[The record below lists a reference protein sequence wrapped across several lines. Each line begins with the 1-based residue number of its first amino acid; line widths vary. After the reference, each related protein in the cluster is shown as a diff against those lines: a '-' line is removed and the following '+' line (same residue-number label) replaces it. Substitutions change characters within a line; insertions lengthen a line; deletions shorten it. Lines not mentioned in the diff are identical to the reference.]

1 MGAAI
6 LYLLLGLNS
15 AVFTVFALRIIQG
28 ITKNRPTIP
37 TSTLGY
43 DTDMPSV
50 TVCIPARNE
59 EHALAES
66 LQRVINSTYEKIE
79 IIVLDD
85 SSTDGTSLLIKSFA
99 HAGVRF
105 VRGAALPDGWLG
117 KNHALK
123 ELADEANG
131 SYILFLDVD
140 TLLSP
145 AAIEY
150 MVRFALTTGSDMIS
164 ALPRRNDP
172 ISSAVIWSPLKY
184 YWELVRNR
192 PNAPAAASNA
202 WLIKRST
209 AQRFFDDD
217 SSPIKNAVLPEAYIA
232 SQLGQAYRFAI
243 STQQFGVSSKKQW
256 RAQIATSIRLLHPM
270 LGGKTLY
277 SIGTALGLGI
287 LTLPYA
293 MVLSSL
299 WVSEPILQLSACVV
313 AILFSSLYAFYAH
326 TFWGKGAVIAFFIWP
341 IIALQEAVL
350 IITSLILYKTGRVLW
365 KGRPLRTIK
374 PGVR

>member
-6 LYLLLGLNS
+6 LYLLLGFNS

-28 ITKNRPTIP
+28 ITKNIPNIP
-37 TSTLGY
+37 TSPLGF
-43 DTDMPSV
+43 DADMPSV

-140 TLLSP
+140 TQLSP

-150 MVRFALTTGSDMIS
+150 IVRFALTSGSEMVSI
-164 ALPRRNDP
+164 LPRKSLPLNA
-172 ISSAVIWSPLKY
+172 SVIWSPLKY
-184 YWELVRNR
+184 YWELLRNR
-192 PNAPAAASNA
+192 PLSPATSSNA
-202 WLIKRST
+202 WLIKRSV
-209 AQRFFDDD
+209 AQQFFADE
-217 SSPIKNAVLPEAYIA
+217 SSPIKSAVLPEAYIA
-232 SQLGQAYRFAI
+232 SQLEKSYRFAI
-243 STQQFGVSSKKQW
+243 STPEFGVSMRKGW
-256 RAQIATSIRLLHPM
+256 RSQVSTSVRLLHPI
-270 LGGKTLY
+270 LGGSTRG
-277 SIGTALGLGI
+277 SISAAVGLAALTAPHWI
-287 LTLPYA
+287 A
-293 MVLSSL
+293 LSLL
-299 WVSEPILQLSACVV
+299 WTTAPLLQLSALLI
-313 AILFSSLYAFYAH
+313 ALLFNSLYAFYAY
-326 TFWGKGAVIAFFIWP
+326 TFWGKGWPLAFIIWP
-341 IIALQEAVL
+341 LIVLQEAVL
-350 IITSLILYKTGRVLW
+350 IIVSLSLYKTGRVLW
-365 KGRPLRTIK
+365 KGRPLRNIK
-374 PGVR
+374 PGIR